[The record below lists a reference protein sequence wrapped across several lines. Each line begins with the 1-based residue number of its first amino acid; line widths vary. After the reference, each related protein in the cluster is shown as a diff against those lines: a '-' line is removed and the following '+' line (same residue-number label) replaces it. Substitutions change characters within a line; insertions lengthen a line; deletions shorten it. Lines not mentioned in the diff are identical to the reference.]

1 MSPALSYHEGMP
13 EARKSGVSRKL
24 IIAIDGPGGS
34 GKSTVARLIA
44 DRLGYLYID
53 TGAMYRAL
61 TLKAVRMNADL
72 RDEGFLETLARQSRI
87 ELIKQEGSLKV
98 YLDGEDVTGQI
109 RLPDITNAVKYIA
122 ATPAVRRHM
131 AVLQREIGQERGV
144 VLEGRDIG
152 TVVFPDADRKFYL
165 DASFDTR
172 AARRYKEIRESGINV
187 TEQEV
192 KEDLRKRDNSDLN
205 RAIGPLKKAGDAL
218 FVDTTNL
225 TIEGVLDK
233 ILALIKAG

>member
-1 MSPALSYHEGMP
+1 M
-13 EARKSGVSRKL
+13 SRKL

-34 GKSTVARLIA
+34 GKSTVARLVA
-44 DRLGYLYID
+44 DSLGYLYID

-61 TLKAVRMNADL
+61 TLKAVKVNADL
-72 RDEGFLETLARQSRI
+72 RDEGFLETLAKETRI
-87 ELIKQEGSLKV
+87 ELIKQDGSLKI
-98 YLDGEDVTGQI
+98 YLDGEDVTDQI

-122 ATPAVRRHM
+122 GAAGVRRHM
-131 AVLQREIGQERGV
+131 AVLQRRIGQARGV
-144 VLEGRDIG
+144 ILEGRDIG

-172 AARRYKEIRESGINV
+172 ASRRYNEFRESGFNV

-192 KEDLRKRDNSDLN
+192 KEDLRKRDDSDLN
-205 RAIGPLKKAGDAL
+205 RAIGPLKKADDAI

-225 TIEGVLDK
+225 TIEGVVGK
-233 ILALIKAG
+233 IVEFIKAG